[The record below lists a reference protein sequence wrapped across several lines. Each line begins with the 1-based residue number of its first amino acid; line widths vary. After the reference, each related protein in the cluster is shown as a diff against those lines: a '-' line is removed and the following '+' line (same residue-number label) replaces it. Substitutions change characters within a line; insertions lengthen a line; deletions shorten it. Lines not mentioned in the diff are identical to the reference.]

1 MKIISLENT
10 NENTNTLNIK
20 IDEPITV
27 SQLFSKDSVKEF
39 SKSAIIGSIASVDD
53 ADASLITHN
62 GDLRGLEN
70 YTVTD
75 DTVIEISAFGEKKE
89 EEPAYGK
96 VTIRTGGG
104 MDSRT
109 VKILHGKTTVS
120 QVLTEKIA
128 AALDR
133 PLDTLRNM
141 HININ
146 DAKGTLESV
155 LYDGDVIV
163 LEERK
168 AGSNGAS
175 VIQVYDAE
183 GECRT
188 FDILTENTTLGE
200 FLESIKDKLTTDDYD
215 PEYDEPEFEAISDYV
230 IEVDGEDVEGSSF
243 SDLLFDAPAKRFE
256 EVTLSLY
263 FKNDDTEDSED
274 EESED
279 EELVADGVPAE
290 VPQEAAQKCG
300 KVTVHQVGTSPI
312 SMLVKEGET
321 TLADIVFSDK
331 VLNSWA
337 MTKQQME
344 SMKFYINDTQVFKM
358 DVQLHVGE
366 DIAVEAPKCGS
377 NGNL

>member
-39 SKSAIIGSIASVDD
+39 SKAAIIGSITSVDD
-53 ADASLITHN
+53 AYASLITHN

-75 DTVIEISAFGEKKE
+75 DTVIEISTFGEKKPD
-89 EEPAYGK
+89 EPVYGK

-104 MDSRT
+104 MDSRA

-133 PLDTLRNM
+133 SLDTLLNM

-146 DAKGTLESV
+146 DTKGTLESV

-168 AGSNGAS
+168 AGSNGANAIH
-175 VIQVYDAE
+175 VCDAE
-183 GECRT
+183 GECKIYAIT
-188 FDILTENTTLGE
+188 SENTTLGE
-200 FLESIKDKLTTDDYD
+200 FLESIKDELVTDDYD
-215 PEYDEPEFEAISDYV
+215 PEYGDPEFEAISDYV
-230 IEVDGEDVEGSSF
+230 VEVDGEDVEGSSF
-243 SDLLFDAPAKRFE
+243 SDLIFDAPAKRFE
-256 EVTLSLY
+256 EVTLNLY
-263 FKNDDTEDSED
+263 FKNDDIKVSED
-274 EESED
+274 ASSEEEF
-279 EELVADGVPAE
+279 VADGVPAE
-290 VPQEAAQKCG
+290 TPQEAAQKCG

>member
-39 SKSAIIGSIASVDD
+39 SKAAIIGSITSVDD

-75 DTVIEISAFGEKKE
+75 DTVIEISTFGEKKPD
-89 EEPAYGK
+89 EPVYGK

-109 VKILHGKTTVS
+109 VKILNGKTTVS

-133 PLDTLRNM
+133 PLETLRNM

-146 DAKGTLESV
+146 DTKGTLESV

-168 AGSNGAS
+168 AGSNGAN
-175 VIQVYDAE
+175 VIEVYDE
-183 GECRT
+183 GGECNI
-188 FDILTENTTLGE
+188 FDIPAEDTTLGE
-200 FLESIKDKLTTDDYD
+200 FLESIKDELVTDDYD
-215 PEYDEPEFEAISDYV
+215 PEYDAPDFMAVSDYV
-230 IEVDGEDVEGSSF
+230 VEVDGKDVEGSSF
-243 SDLLFDAPAKRFE
+243 SDLLFDSPAKRFE
-256 EVTLSLY
+256 SVTLSLY
-263 FKNDDTEDSED
+263 FKDNDIEDSED
-274 EESED
+274 VSSE

-290 VPQEAAQKCG
+290 APREPAQKCG

-358 DVQLHVGE
+358 DVPLHVGE

>member
-39 SKSAIIGSIASVDD
+39 SKAAIIGSITSVDD

-70 YTVTD
+70 YAVTD
-75 DTVIEISAFGEKKE
+75 DTVIEISTFGEKKPD
-89 EEPAYGK
+89 EPVYGK

-133 PLDTLRNM
+133 SLDTLRNM

-146 DAKGTLESV
+146 DTKGTLESV

-168 AGSNGAS
+168 AGSNGAG

-183 GECRT
+183 GYCRT
-188 FDILTENTTLGE
+188 FDIPAENTTLGE
-200 FLESIKDKLTTDDYD
+200 FLESIKDELATDAYD
-215 PEYDEPEFEAISDYV
+215 PEYEEPSFEAVSDYV

-243 SDLLFDAPAKRFE
+243 SDLLFDAPARRFE

-279 EELVADGVPAE
+279 EELVAEGVPAE
-290 VPQEAAQKCG
+290 VPQEAQKCG

-337 MTKQQME
+337 MTQQQMS

-358 DVQLHVGE
+358 DVLLHVGE